1 MKHFNIYAHNI
12 GASTDINQILPDIK
26 GEIGCDAMIIGDFYT
41 PPTST
46 HRSFR
51 EKINNTTEILND
63 MIDQLDLLDF
73 SFLLGIKHTHTQTK
87 QSRVHIL
94 TECGR

>member
-1 MKHFNIYAHNI
+1 MIKESNNENMKHFNIYAYNI
-12 GASTDINQILPDIK
+12 GASTYIKQILPDTK
-26 GEIGCDAMIIGDFYT
+26 GEISCNAIIRGDFYT

-51 EKINNTTEILND
+51 EKINNATDILKN

-73 SFLLGIKHTHTQTK
+73 SLFLGIKHTHTD
-87 QSRVHIL
+87 
-94 TECGR
+94 